1 MSPFLCRITLLVLLF
16 TATGC
21 PYESEVPIDEPSVA
35 VPTALP
41 GVWKG
46 VSDSGIVVTVT
57 QTDAFSFHIRYT
69 EDSGATHNYSAYLSV
84 LRNVS
89 LLNLHPLQPVS
100 GLTGPY
106 AFYKFDLSA
115 DGKHLTL
122 TPVTDNIQ
130 EKFTSSRRLKAF
142 FRKYVHTSFFYTIDE
157 EFRYEKK
164 E

>member
-1 MSPFLCRITLLVLLF
+1 MSSFLIRITLLVLLF

-41 GVWKG
+41 GAWKD

-57 QTDAFSFHIRYT
+57 QTDAYSFHINYT
-69 EDSGATHNYSAYLSV
+69 EDSGATRNYSAHLSR
-84 LRNVS
+84 LRNVL
-89 LLNLHPLQPVS
+89 LLNLHPLQPGT
-100 GLTGPY
+100 GLNGPY
-106 AFYKFDLSA
+106 AFYKFELSA

-122 TPVTDNIQ
+122 TPVTDNIR

-142 FRKYVHTSFFYTIDE
+142 FRKYVHTSFFYPIDE